1 MSGYTA
7 DKESVVLRYSMT
19 SAGTIWCR
27 AYTEE
32 DKPYATVEGVFSSV
46 QGLPVVAHV
55 LSSYVVGNLEPNT
68 DYYTFCVAENA
79 RQIPMSNTFESTE
92 VHVLTRVGSRGER
105 DL

>member
-32 DKPYATVEGVFSSV
+32 EKPYATVESKPQMEGRNMHMLIVPIKGAFDD
-46 QGLPVVAHV
+46 VAIADEEV
-55 LSSYVVGNLEPNT
+55 SNEK
-68 DYYTFCVAENA
+68 EN
-79 RQIPMSNTFESTE
+79 
-92 VHVLTRVGSRGER
+92 
-105 DL
+105 